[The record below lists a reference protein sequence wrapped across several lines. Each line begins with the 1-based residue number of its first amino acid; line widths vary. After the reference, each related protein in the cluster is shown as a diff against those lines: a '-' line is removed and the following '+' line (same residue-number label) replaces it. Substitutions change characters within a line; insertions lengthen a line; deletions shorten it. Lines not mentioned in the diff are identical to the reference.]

1 MLMKK
6 LICILSAFFVLVA
19 GCSEKNT
26 VNSATRDIFAMDTYM
41 SLKAYGENA
50 ETALSLAQD
59 EIIRL
64 ESLLSVTNEK
74 SDVSAINQSNG
85 HTVSVSEDTV
95 KIIEKAIEIGNQTN
109 GALDITIYPVLKE
122 WGFTTGNYS
131 IPSPDVLNQYL
142 KYVDY
147 GQIITN
153 GNSVTVPENFQIDL
167 GALAKGY
174 TSDSVMN
181 ILKDNNIDSAVV
193 SLGGNV
199 QTLGKKQDGSLWKV
213 GIINP
218 FSPDTSMG
226 VIEVSDKAV
235 ITSGNYE
242 RYFIGDDG
250 NRYCH
255 IIDSSDG
262 YPADNGL
269 VSVTI
274 IGESGLICDALSTAL
289 FVYGKENAVKY
300 WQEYNNFD
308 MILVSD
314 DMTITIT
321 EGIEKTFQNMSEM
334 QTKVI
339 RCK

>member
-1 MLMKK
+1 MKK
-6 LICILSAFFVLVA
+6 LICILSAVIVLVA

-147 GQIITN
+147 SQVITN

-181 ILKDNNIDSAVV
+181 LLKDNNIDSAVV

-300 WQEYNNFD
+300 WQEHNDFD

-334 QTKVI
+334 QTEVI
-339 RCK
+339 RRK